1 MFTLIEEIKRSEQ
14 IEAMLD
20 KASKGDESSL
30 LLAIE
35 PIGND
40 ESATQ
45 AFIELMQL
53 ARQDESE
60 NPNSTF
66 YSERVTSV
74 RNVTRLAAF
83 HKFVKACDAYYS
95 DCLEDMQ

>member
-1 MFTLIEEIKRSEQ
+1 MFTLIEEIKKLEQ

-20 KASKGDESSL
+20 KASKGDERSL

-40 ESATQ
+40 DSATK
-45 AFIELMQL
+45 AFIELLQL
-53 ARQDESE
+53 ARPDESE
-60 NPNSTF
+60 NPDSTF

-74 RNVTRLAAF
+74 RNMTRLAAF
-83 HKFVKACDAYYS
+83 HKFVKACDAYYA
-95 DCLEDMQ
+95 DCLEDIQ